1 MDKGGDYRTFSCKK
15 QYVRQTVYKSNVT
28 RSQKRVVAAAQWC
41 PHFGLV
47 SLWFSYSSF
56 HGPLMAATYSSK
68 HRTTVFGGWN
78 QGQHKGETFFLLL
91 LQLSKK
97 RKNLP
102 EPLSKLLLACHGSE
116 GGHMPTLGL
125 ASRYCGRKEE
135 GGNGFWWTT
144 KSKGYK
150 LYKMSRM
157 QPFLSGLASWRQQIA
172 IASVYTS
179 WCSSQ
184 SWDAFQHTGIAV
196 EANQE
201 ASGFFHSGDVWPFY
215 VASVATLYC
224 WFYHLH

>member
-1 MDKGGDYRTFSCKK
+1 MVPWWQLHTVPSIAQLYSVAGIKGSTRERPFFCFCCNYWRRGKIFQNPWANFSWH
-15 QYVRQTVYKSNVT
+15 VMG
-28 RSQKRVVAAAQWC
+28 QK
-41 PHFGLV
+41 G
-47 SLWFSYSSF
+47 
-56 HGPLMAATYSSK
+56 ATC
-68 HRTTVFGGWN
+68 
-78 QGQHKGETFFLLL
+78 LLL
-91 LQLSKK
+91 DLQ
-97 RKNLP
+97 
-102 EPLSKLLLACHGSE
+102 AGIVV
-116 GGHMPTLGL
+116 
-125 ASRYCGRKEE
+125 GRKKE
-135 GGNGFWWTT
+135 GMASGGQQRAKAIN
-144 KSKGYK
+144 Y
-150 LYKMSRM
+150 YKMSRM